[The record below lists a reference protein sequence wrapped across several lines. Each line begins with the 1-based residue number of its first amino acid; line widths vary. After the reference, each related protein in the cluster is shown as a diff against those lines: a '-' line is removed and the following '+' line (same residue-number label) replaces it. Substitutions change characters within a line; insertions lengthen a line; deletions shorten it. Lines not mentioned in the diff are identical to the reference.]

1 MDKGFVGAAGEHML
15 EALNKAEVPKEL
27 FLGNII
33 GAFARALSDKMDQSV
48 TDAVGMSTS
57 ASYTIVQ
64 IGSEPGSTID
74 ELRKMLALEHSS
86 LVRMLDRLEKM
97 GLVARLRGTNGD
109 KRSVSVSLTELGEEC
124 FTRIIDARSNVLSK
138 LVQKLTLEEQENMKL
153 LVDKLTPEVVDL
165 GDDQHYVCRLCNL
178 EACPQDICP
187 VNLAHPGNEDH
198 PERHFRRSEKH
209 TCLGNLS

>member
-1 MDKGFVGAAGEHML
+1 MEKGFVGTASEHML
-15 EALNKAEVPKEL
+15 EALNKAEVPKEM

-33 GAFARALSDKMDQSV
+33 GAFARALSDKMDRAV
-48 TDAVGMSTS
+48 TEAVGMSTS

-74 ELRKMLALEHSS
+74 ELRRMLALEHSS

-97 GLVARLRGTNGD
+97 GLVSRQRGTNGD
-109 KRSVSVSLTELGEEC
+109 KRSVSISLTELGEEC
-124 FTRIIDARSNVLSK
+124 FTRIIDARSGILNR
-138 LVQKLTLEEQENMKL
+138 LVQKLSVEDQEHMKQ
-153 LVDKLTPEVVDL
+153 LVDKLTPEIVDL

-178 EACPQDICP
+178 EACPQEICP

-198 PERHFRRSEKH
+198 PETHFRRCEKH
-209 TCLGNLS
+209 TSLGKPN